1 MGKLDDALV
10 EKLLQT
16 SATHKQVAMEEVIRQ
31 LLGAQPLDGV
41 SALPARRGRA
51 DGGIDGIIDIQQRQ
65 NQDWVACRAALN
77 IKIRKSPFSREQ
89 LGGFLLDMDREK
101 ILVGIIITASGLAP
115 DALSEMTRKNSDG
128 QVKLVAIRLG
138 DILAG
143 SVGFPEILISGVG
156 LATVLTNN
164 LRRLLVDN

>member
-16 SATHKQVAMEEVIRQ
+16 SATHKQVAMEEAIRQ
-31 LLGAQPLDGV
+31 LLAAQPLDGV

-51 DGGIDGIIDIQQRQ
+51 DGGIDGIIDIQQWQ

-77 IKIRKSPFSREQ
+77 IKVRKSPFSREQ
-89 LGGFLLDMDREK
+89 LGGFLLDMEREK
-101 ILVGIIITASGLAP
+101 ISVGIIITARGLAP
-115 DALSEMTRKNSDG
+115 DALSEMARKNSDG
-128 QVKLVAIRLG
+128 KVKLVAIRLA

-143 SVGFPEILISGVG
+143 NVDLPGILISGG
-156 LATVLTNN
+156 TLAIILTNN
-164 LRRLLVDN
+164 LSKLLTND